1 MARILVLLLLCILP
15 ASALSAV
22 VPTASFRPVISA
34 NPSYQIPGASV
45 TLTAI
50 AKVPRGEV
58 TYTWTVDDVEVAR
71 GVDIDKITVTAG
83 VGGSTKV
90 VRVFLVDTLG
100 TEGEALYLIRPGS
113 VDIVWE
119 GNTYIP
125 PLYAG
130 KALPTGD
137 SMIHI
142 QAIPHIEIGT
152 GRVPKN
158 SLVYAWEVEGQKLES
173 ASGFGKSI
181 LRIKPTKFKY
191 QTRVSVTASTP
202 DGTIGARASAT
213 IPLYNPTV
221 VIYEE
226 KPLSGTWYTQA
237 TPAMTALSA
246 DEVAFRAIPYF
257 VVDPKNVSFV
267 WTLSGK
273 PFEIDTPD
281 RSIAVFRKTG
291 EGTGEYP
298 VGVTIEKRDSL
309 FERASSKFVLS
320 F

>member
-1 MARILVLLLLCILP
+1 MAKIFALLLLCIVP
-15 ASALSAV
+15 ASAFGAV
-22 VPTASFRPVISA
+22 VPTISLRPVISA
-34 NPSYQIPGASV
+34 NPSYQTPNASV
-45 TLTAI
+45 VLTAI
-50 AKVPRGEV
+50 AKVPKGEV
-58 TYTWTVDDVEVAR
+58 TYTWTVDDVEIAR
-71 GVDIDKITVTAG
+71 GIDIDKITLTAG
-83 VGGSTKV
+83 AGGSTKV
-90 VRVFLVDTLG
+90 VRVFLVDAQG
-100 TEGEALYLIRPGS
+100 AEGEALYLIRPGS
-113 VDIVWE
+113 VDLVWE

-137 SMIHI
+137 SMIQV
-142 QAIPHIEIGT
+142 QALPHIEIGS

-158 SLVYAWEVEGQKLES
+158 SLVYTWEVEGQKLEA
-173 ASGFGKSI
+173 ASGFGKSV
-181 LRIKPTKFKY
+181 LRIKPTKLKY

-213 IPLYNPTV
+213 IPLYNPVV

-237 TPAMTALSA
+237 TPAMTTLSA

-257 VVDPKNVSFV
+257 VLDPKSVSFV
-267 WTLSGK
+267 WTLSGE

-291 EGTGEYP
+291 EGAGEYP

-309 FERASSKFVLS
+309 FERASSRFVLS